1 MKEMVLP
8 TLGLVAVAA
17 MTVAFA
23 ESPRAVAGGVP
34 TLADLKLPADWA
46 EHLTVEDLTAEI
58 SDSATRMAQ
67 NLKKAGDFDKFL
79 KNINAEGHL
88 AAVLASLLV
97 EHPQAGDWK
106 GTAAEVREQALEVA
120 KAAEAKGAKNY
131 RLAQAAHKKITDLV
145 KSGGK
150 GGSGGSSDPTEWT
163 ALADLSHVMKRV
175 DPAYKFIRG
184 KVSDEASFK
193 KNAEAIRHQAAVLA
207 VLSDISPAYRDDD
220 KDFAKLSASMA
231 AAARSAAKAAK
242 SGDFDKAKEANT
254 AINATCNDCH
264 KKFRLDQKTSD
275 F

>member
-1 MKEMVLP
+1 MKKIILP
-8 TLGLVAVAA
+8 TLGVVAAVATMIA
-17 MTVAFA
+17 LALP
-23 ESPRAVAGGVP
+23 PRAVAGNAP

-46 EHLTVEDLTAEI
+46 EHLTVEDLTTEI

-88 AAVLASLLV
+88 SAVLAALLA

-106 GTAAEVREQALEVA
+106 GTAAELREQALEVA

-131 RLAQAAHKKITDLV
+131 RVAQAAHKKITDLV

-150 GGSGGSSDPTEWT
+150 GGAGDGEATDWA

-193 KNAEAIRHQAAVLA
+193 KSASAIRHQAAVLA
-207 VLSDISPAYRDDD
+207 VLSDIAPAFRADD
-220 KDFAKLSASMA
+220 KDFAKLSALLS
-231 AAARSAAKAAK
+231 AAARSAADAAK
-242 SGDFDKAKEANT
+242 AGDFAKAKEANT